1 MCLNQLSWRQ
11 VALPLNAAVAILLG
25 GILLATTA
33 QAQPTASELPGAD
46 LEELLRLAEA
56 ANPELAMS
64 HQESRAANARV
75 EASDVLPD
83 PVLDVKFRDNELDGG
98 WWPKRAGDRLYTV
111 RQMFPLGGRRALR
124 REEADAL
131 ARQSAA
137 KVTLTRS
144 ELRSRVKAAYAE
156 HHQLAERIRLNREL
170 LAAMSALVRLME
182 SRYTQGLA
190 SQQEFLNA
198 QIERNMLESDRFR
211 LEGERARVR
220 IRINML
226 LARPLESALA
236 NAIRPRP
243 VPDAR
248 AMDKPAL
255 ALRVSERGPSSA
267 IQAAE
272 VERAEVLRKLSERT
286 GYPDLELGFGVIER
300 EGQAMAYE
308 AMVTVSL
315 PLWFGA
321 RGALRREAAEMA
333 AAAQSKSRM
342 VSIQVQSELQEA
354 LAELSA
360 TQDTLRLLRESSGV
374 QARLAFQTALRGFE
388 QGRSEAALVIDA
400 LRRLRA
406 VQADVL
412 NMEMEEQ
419 SRLAM
424 IERLLGED
432 L

>member
-1 MCLNQLSWRQ
+1 MCLNRFSRHRLLLLFL
-11 VALPLNAAVAILLG
+11 AAAAVVLAVV
-25 GILLATTA
+25 LLATTA
-33 QAQPTASELPGAD
+33 KAQLTATDHPGAD

-64 HQESRAANARV
+64 QQESRAALARA

-83 PVLDVKFRDNELDGG
+83 PTLGVEFRDNELDGG
-98 WWPKRAGDRLYTV
+98 WWPKRSGDRLYTL

-131 ARQSAA
+131 ARQSSA
-137 KVTLTRS
+137 KVILTRA
-144 ELRSRVKAAYAE
+144 ELRSRMKSAYAE
-156 HHQLAERIRLNREL
+156 HYQIGERIRLNREL
-170 LAAMSALVRLME
+170 LAALAALVSLME
-182 SRYTQGLA
+182 SRYAQGLA
-190 SQQEFLNA
+190 SQQELLRA
-198 QIERNMLESDRFR
+198 QIERNMLESDRLR
-211 LEGERARVR
+211 LGSDRARVR

-226 LARPLESALA
+226 LARPPEAALA
-236 NAIRPRP
+236 EANRPRP
-243 VPDAR
+243 APDAR
-248 AMDKPAL
+248 AIDRSAL
-255 ALRVSERGPSSA
+255 ARRAKERSPSGA
-267 IQAAE
+267 IQTAE
-272 VERAEVLRKLSERT
+272 VDRAEALRKLSERT

-300 EGQAMAYE
+300 EGRATAYE
-308 AMVTVSL
+308 AMITVSL

-321 RGALRREAAEMA
+321 RGAMRREAAEMA

-342 VSIQVQSELQEA
+342 VSLQVQSELQET

-360 TQDTLRLLRESSGV
+360 MQDTLRLLRESSAV

-388 QGRSEAALVIDA
+388 QGRIEAAMVIDA
-400 LRRLRA
+400 LRQLRA

-419 SRLAM
+419 SRLAT